1 MATTVTKTIGS
12 GGDYST
18 IQAWED
24 ACPAD
29 LTAVDQIWRGEVKNQ
44 SFTNSGNNVLTV
56 DGITT
61 DATRYVE
68 LTTEAGASFVDNGS
82 LATNALRYNTSN
94 GAAISSSNGYSFNS
108 PIIVNSSIH
117 IRISKLQVK
126 ATGNGGWAISGS
138 SNAIIDRCILEG
150 TQRGVNLISNSRV
163 SNSVIAL
170 TASSGLFDIAE
181 LVTGASLYNCT
192 LVSLGAT
199 IANALSGNY
208 GTPTVRNCIIM
219 GCTAVKTGGSTPTYT
234 TCLTDAASPPSG
246 CTTTAYSTS
255 SGIQFENITSGSHDF
270 RIKSGSS
277 AINAGTTD
285 STYAATSI
293 NGLSRPQGAAYDVG
307 AWEFA
312 SASAAKGAHHFY
324 RAMAHTTR

>member
-24 ACPAD
+24 ACPAN
-29 LTAVDQIWRGEVKNQ
+29 LTTVDQIWRGEVKNQ

-56 DGITT
+56 DGITS

-68 LTTEAGASFVDNGS
+68 LTTEAGASFVDNAN

-94 GAAISSSNGYSFNS
+94 GAAISSSNGYAVNT
-108 PIIVNSSIH
+108 PIIVNSHIH
-117 IRISKLQVK
+117 CRISKLQVK
-126 ATGNGGWAISGS
+126 ATGNGGWAI
-138 SNAIIDRCILEG
+138 NATANTIIDRCILEG
-150 TQRGVNLISNSRV
+150 TRRGLIITNSSRA

-170 TASSGLFDIAE
+170 TDSSSLVDIVE
-181 LVTGASLYNCT
+181 IVTGASLYNCT

-219 GCTAVKTGGSTPTYT
+219 NCTAVKTGGASPTYT
-234 TCLTDAASPPSG
+234 TCLTSASSPPSG
-246 CTTTAYSTS
+246 CTNTAYATG
-255 SGIQFENITSGSHDF
+255 SGIQFESTTNGSHDF

-277 AINAGTTD
+277 AVDAGTTD
-285 STYAATSI
+285 STYGATSI
-293 NGLSRPQGAAYDVG
+293 NGVSRPSGSAYDVG
-307 AWEFA
+307 AWEYV
-312 SASAAKGAHHFY
+312 SGGGGSTVPIHLL
-324 RAMAHTTR
+324 RTLQIP